1 MRGGARCRGSSVTAA
16 HLVAR
21 PGCRPAGPLDVDA
34 RRGVALGTSSADQVS
49 AAQRSPDRL
58 MRRRFDE
65 RSGYDEKGSEGDR

>member
-34 RRGVALGTSSADQVS
+34 RRGVALGTSSA
-49 AAQRSPDRL
+49 AQRSPDRL